1 MPVDHKQEPHELQS
15 DALVSE
21 ASPLSDR
28 PRASIPGKSARPTTF
43 IIAKSTIRSAT
54 KGGLSDRVLEQMTLL
69 QKDSGQHGQNSSIAR
84 RGIVLHGDGD
94 GSSSRGARND
104 DDFDSDHDDDGIT
117 TR

>member
-1 MPVDHKQEPHELQS
+1 
-15 DALVSE
+15 
-21 ASPLSDR
+21 
-28 PRASIPGKSARPTTF
+28 
-43 IIAKSTIRSAT
+43 
-54 KGGLSDRVLEQMTLL
+54 MTLL